1 MLVGDARSICIQERP
16 TMDIIE
22 INRTTVHGASGP
34 TFGEISLNGKPI
46 GVTLEP
52 EFTSGKLIP
61 AGTYRAR
68 LYNSPKFG
76 RTVILLSNVPGFDAI
91 EIHAGNTKDDT
102 KGCILVGAHKSGNRI
117 SDSSNTLNDILTRL
131 HAPTLQVIVR

>member
-1 MLVGDARSICIQERP
+1 M
-16 TMDIIE
+16 
-22 INRTTVHGASGP
+22 
-34 TFGEISLNGKPI
+34 

-52 EFTSGKLIP
+52 EFRSGKLIP

-68 LYNSPKFG
+68 IYNSPKFV
-76 RTVILLSNVPGFDAI
+76 RTVILLSNVPGFDAM
-91 EIHAGNTKDDT
+91 EIHVGNTKDDT
-102 KGCILVGAHKSGNRI
+102 KGCILVGAHQSGNGI

>member
-1 MLVGDARSICIQERP
+1 M
-16 TMDIIE
+16 IIE
-22 INRTTVHGASGP
+22 INRETVHGASGP
-34 TFGEISLNGKPI
+34 TFGEISVNGI
-46 GVTLEP
+46 RVGVTLEP

-68 LYNSPKFG
+68 LYNSPRFV

-102 KGCILVGAHKSGNRI
+102 KGCILVGSHQSGKGI
-117 SDSSNTLNDILTRL
+117 SGSSDTLNDILTRL